1 VSEQIPFIRAQLC
14 EAAEKMRVR
23 FAPIEAHTTHLAS
36 TARITLK
43 PATNAFAAAAP
54 LKAGDPASD
63 AVLFDFIDRQVLPY
77 LRAGDSN
84 RRRLGNRRYS
94 EDIFRMVKLRVA
106 PEYSPHIEEIQA
118 WCDQR
123 RMLDVQTRLQH
134 WLHGWLFIHVPLSYL
149 LIFMTAWHAF
159 VTLFRY

>member
-1 VSEQIPFIRAQLC
+1 
-14 EAAEKMRVR
+14 
-23 FAPIEAHTTHLAS
+23 
-36 TARITLK
+36 
-43 PATNAFAAAAP
+43 
-54 LKAGDPASD
+54 
-63 AVLFDFIDRQVLPY
+63 
-77 LRAGDSN
+77 
-84 RRRLGNRRYS
+84 
-94 EDIFRMVKLRVA
+94 MVKLRVA